1 MHPIMI
7 LTNAAFGPAGR
18 HRLAGVLTAAVLLA
32 VPAVAVA
39 LLLPGS
45 FAAAPTAED
54 LNLAAASTPTSSS
67 AEGGVPVEQP
77 DDRAEVRLK
86 DWSYSAKPIS
96 PGVITKK

>member
-18 HRLAGVLTAAVLLA
+18 RRLAGALTVAVLLA

-45 FAAAPTAED
+45 FAAAPTAVD
-54 LNLAAASTPTSSS
+54 LNLAASTPTSDSV
-67 AEGGVPVEQP
+67 EGGVTRQP
-77 DDRAEVRLK
+77 SDDRAEVRLK
-86 DWSYSAKPIS
+86 DWSYSGKPIS
-96 PGVITKK
+96 SGTITKK